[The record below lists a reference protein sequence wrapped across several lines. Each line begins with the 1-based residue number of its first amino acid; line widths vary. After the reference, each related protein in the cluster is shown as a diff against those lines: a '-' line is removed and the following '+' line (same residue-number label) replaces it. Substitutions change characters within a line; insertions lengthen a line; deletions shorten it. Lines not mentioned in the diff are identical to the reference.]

1 MKRSIIVLTA
11 LLCMGAP
18 AAAVAGDNTTE
29 LLQRVEQLTQQN
41 DRLSDQLDH
50 KSDVL
55 ACERAKGRA
64 LERALRT
71 GAPVGYPARCS

>member
-1 MKRSIIVLTA
+1 MKRTIIVLTA
-11 LLCMGAP
+11 LLSVGVTAP
-18 AAAVAGDNTTE
+18 AVAGDTTTE
-29 LLQRVEQLTQQN
+29 LLQRVEELTQRN

-55 ACERAKGRA
+55 ACERAKRRV

-71 GAPVGYPARCS
+71 GAPAGFPASCR